1 MSAHAEALH
10 GGDHHG
16 PPAANQSSRIAP
28 TILGMFLFI
37 GTEAMLFGSFFAA
50 YFFVRVVNPDA
61 PTRGHRIPTSS
72 RSSSPGSIP
81 RSS

>member
-37 GTEAMLFGSFFAA
+37 GLTVIGMSALAGWWLRQVALEEGE
-50 YFFVRVVNPDA
+50 
-61 PTRGHRIPTSS
+61 
-72 RSSSPGSIP
+72 
-81 RSS
+81 